1 MPTGYTAMVL
11 EGATAKQFAAK
22 CMRAFGVAAHMRDDS
37 WDKEVPRQLQD
48 DGDQSWHKEKL
59 EEAEANLKQW
69 HLMPL
74 MDKMIFI
81 QDMLDKQIA
90 SYEQSIAE
98 NEMSNL
104 KLKKTFVL
112 ISHMAVPDELKN
124 FKNFMLDQL
133 DTSLEDSD
141 YYREALQKLQAVSPE
156 EFMKE
161 HVEHLEWDVK
171 YHREHLE
178 EEKKRLVENNRVL
191 ALMWAAIDSIPE

>member
-1 MPTGYTAMVL
+1 MSTGYTTMVL
-11 EGATAKQFAAK
+11 KGATAKQFAAK
-22 CMRAFGVAAHMRDDS
+22 CMRAFEVAAHMRDDP
-37 WDKEVPRQLQD
+37 WDKEVPHQLQD
-48 DGDQSWHKEKL
+48 DSDCSWHKEKL

-74 MDKMIFI
+74 MDKMTFI
-81 QDMLDKQIA
+81 QDMLDKQIT